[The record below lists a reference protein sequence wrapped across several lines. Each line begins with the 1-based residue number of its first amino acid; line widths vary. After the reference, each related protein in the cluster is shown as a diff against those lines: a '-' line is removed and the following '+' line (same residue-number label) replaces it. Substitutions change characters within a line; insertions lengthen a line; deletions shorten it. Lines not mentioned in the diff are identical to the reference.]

1 MHSMSLIHLRSA
13 LHCRAATAAGLG
25 GSVAG
30 RGPAGGGAL
39 LYMASYKNQENRVC

>member
-1 MHSMSLIHLRSA
+1 MQLRSLNHLRSA
-13 LHCRAATAAGLG
+13 SHCRAATAAGLG

-39 LYMASYKNQENRVC
+39 LYMASYKNQEN